1 LKVQV
6 TPSAFVKF
14 LLSATALYLLL
25 FLIHQFVVLR
35 YTYYDQRFIS
45 WIIEGAELGLKV
57 LGYKTF
63 KVLQDRDMQVLGI
76 DGSNGVWVGSNCNA
90 ISLFSLFTVFIIAY
104 PGPWKHK
111 VWFIPSGILA
121 IHLINILRVVAL
133 AIIANYD
140 YRLLDFNHT
149 YTFTFLVYGFIFAL
163 WILWVNKFSNR
174 SSLKHTSNPES

>member
-1 LKVQV
+1 MKASRS
-6 TPSAFVKF
+6 PSAFIKF
-14 LLSATALYLLL
+14 LILASALYLLL
-25 FLIHQFVVLR
+25 FLVHQFIVKR
-35 YTYYDQRFIS
+35 YTYYDQRFIT
-45 WIIEGAELGLKV
+45 WIIQGADVGLRL

-63 KVLQDRDMQVLGI
+63 MVLQDRDIQVLGI

-90 ISLFSLFTVFIIAY
+90 ISLFSLFSVFIIAY

-111 VWFIPSGILA
+111 AWFIPAGVVA
-121 IHLINILRVVAL
+121 IHLINIIRVVAL

-163 WILWVNKFSNR
+163 WIIWVNRFSKL
-174 SSLKHTSNPES
+174 SGVIHEAKS